1 VNQSQTIDF
10 NHSQDSDLMNKIQL
24 QSTTKKSAHFNDTIA
39 NSSVKNQNKRA
50 SSYSR
55 MSDQYIKEGGFFAT
69 PNDQNLVVE
78 NERLKTSVVILNN
91 NLKMV
96 QEDFS

>member
-1 VNQSQTIDF
+1 
-10 NHSQDSDLMNKIQL
+10 
-24 QSTTKKSAHFNDTIA
+24 
-39 NSSVKNQNKRA
+39 
-50 SSYSR
+50 